1 MSKNGSEIQK
11 YLQSSG
17 LRAVL
22 FLTVPIIV
30 ILIIIMFVVILQPGR
45 IEEPR
50 LVIDNI
56 EEVLPDVPSETVHLI
71 EEKLSLYNQLAEID
85 GAVPYVLKYVLEA
98 EDSRKG
104 ALAVAIANKLLDK
117 NIVVDDSELPQD
129 FWCFFE
135 EGTPKYYAAR
145 RVAAENR

>member
-1 MSKNGSEIQK
+1 MNPFGDFYE
-11 YLQSSG
+11 
-17 LRAVL
+17 L
-22 FLTVPIIV
+22 FPEQNVFTMKAYSNYWNDEDVRNKVYSAIDEYTPL
-30 ILIIIMFVVILQPGR
+30 MPGNSNYDLV
-45 IEEPR
+45 EE
-50 LVIDNI
+50 N
-56 EEVLPDVPSETVHLI
+56 
-71 EEKLSLYNQLAEID
+71 LSLYNQLAEID

-98 EDSRKG
+98 EDSGKG

-117 NIVVDDSELPQD
+117 DIVVDDSELPQD